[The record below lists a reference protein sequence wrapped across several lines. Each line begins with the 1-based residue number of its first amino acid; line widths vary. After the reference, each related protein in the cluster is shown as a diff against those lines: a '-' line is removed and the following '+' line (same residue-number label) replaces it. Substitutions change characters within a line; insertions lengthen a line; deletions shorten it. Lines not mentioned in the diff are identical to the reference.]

1 MKKTDYLPEGQVG
14 YFVSNM
20 KSVKEAQIGD
30 TFFDDKGYKEQIT
43 PFPGYETPQSMV
55 FSGIYPE

>member
-1 MKKTDYLPEGQVG
+1 MKKTDYIPEGQVG

-30 TFFDDKGYKEQIT
+30 TFFDDKGYKE
-43 PFPGYETPQSMV
+43 
-55 FSGIYPE
+55 